1 MVAATHNSNPDP
13 KYRNKINGWPSKFGG
28 PNVAE
33 SEKLGNLIV
42 VSGIDRNS
50 VVSSHNPFADW
61 LAMAPGYRVHVAQPG
76 TSGLVVDDGASL
88 G

>member
-1 MVAATHNSNPDP
+1 MVAATHNSNRNLL
-13 KYRNKINGWPSKFGG
+13 YRNKINGWPSKFGG
-28 PNVAE
+28 PDAAE

-50 VVSSHNPFADW
+50 VVSPLNPFADW

-76 TSGLVVDDGASL
+76 ASGLVVDDGASL